1 LHSVPLDDPRWTGTK
16 NKGQYPT
23 VRLRNLT
30 FHYPGQRFGLRVPE
44 LAVEDGETL
53 AIVGPS
59 GCGKTTLLRLI
70 AGILVPSSGEICIA
84 NKDITTLDE
93 RQRRDFR
100 IRHIGMIFQDFELL
114 DYLDARDNILLPY
127 RVTSALTLDDHARG
141 RVASLAEATGVTHL
155 LEQRPTDLSQGERQR
170 LALCRALV
178 TEPILILADEPTG
191 NLDPENQRRAV
202 DLLCDTAK
210 KRKATLIMVT
220 HDPAVLDAFDRHIVL
235 PELVEYTQPQTPP
248 PSA

>member
-1 LHSVPLDDPRWTGTK
+1 
-16 NKGQYPT
+16 

-30 FHYPGQRFGLRVPE
+30 FHYPGQRFGLRIPQ
-44 LAVEDGETL
+44 LATEESETL

-70 AGILVPSSGEICIA
+70 AGILVPSSGEVTVA
-84 NKDITTLDE
+84 DQELTQLDE
-93 RQRRDFR
+93 RRRRDFR

-114 DYLDARDNILLPY
+114 DYLSARDNILLPY
-127 RVTSALTLDDHARG
+127 RVTSALTLDGRARE
-141 RVASLAEATGVTHL
+141 RANALAESTGVTHL
-155 LEQRPTDLSQGERQR
+155 LDQRPTDLSQGERQR

-178 TEPILILADEPTG
+178 TEPVLILADEPTG

-202 DLLCDTAK
+202 ELLCDTAK

-220 HDPAVLDAFDRHIVL
+220 HDPTVLDHFDRHIDL
-235 PELVEYTQPQTPP
+235 PDLVEYTQSE
-248 PSA
+248 PSVAVK